1 MSQEQEL
8 MQVEQVEAFLAQEGQ
23 VASFQA
29 QIDDH
34 DLLLQQCDSYLTGA

>member
-8 MQVEQVEAFLAQEGQ
+8 VQVEAFLAQEGQ